1 MRFLL
6 FILSFLYI
14 TSAVAFGSV
23 VARRAISVSSSEL
36 ETLTNAQRLARGLP
50 PRAPKRLYAP
60 THGQVQVTDYS
71 TCWLI
76 KPPERRQLHVSED
89 YNDVYCTTSA
99 LEVPDLCRG
108 ALESGN
114 NPLRPSD
121 EVYNL

>member
-23 VARRAISVSSSEL
+23 VARRASPVSSSEL

-60 THGQVQVTDYS
+60 TRVRRDPLPSSAPVCLYLS
-71 TCWLI
+71 TIQTNVGSYMSLKI
-76 KPPERRQLHVSED
+76 T
-89 YNDVYCTTSA
+89 TTSLSA
-99 LEVPDLCRG
+99 YNVGPGSARYDLLINTFV
-108 ALESGN
+108 AA
-114 NPLRPSD
+114 P
-121 EVYNL
+121 